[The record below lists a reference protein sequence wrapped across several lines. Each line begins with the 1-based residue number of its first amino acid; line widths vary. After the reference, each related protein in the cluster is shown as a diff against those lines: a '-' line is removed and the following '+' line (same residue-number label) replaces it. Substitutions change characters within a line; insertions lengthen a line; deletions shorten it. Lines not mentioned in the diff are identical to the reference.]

1 MTSANGSRLREIHIV
16 MSEELLSRFD
26 AVAAGHE
33 SRAALL
39 RALMAQAVE
48 EPVLASI
55 APKGPR
61 KSAVTGLHLTKPELL
76 ALDRESATMGLS
88 RSGWVSA
95 LIRRRISRKPTLD
108 RSDQYCLVAMQADL
122 RRTANNVNQ
131 IARRLDEAAAN
142 GAVLNPDARYFHDL
156 RTEIRAHMTA
166 LRSAIEGNLAYWRV
180 EA

>member
-26 AVAAGHE
+26 AAAAGHG

-55 APKGPR
+55 APKGPL
-61 KSAVTGLHLTKPELL
+61 KSRLRLRLTDPELL

-131 IARRLDEAAAN
+131 IARRLDEAAAS

>member
-1 MTSANGSRLREIHIV
+1 MTSSNGSGLREIHIV
-16 MSEELLSRFD
+16 MSEDLLTRFD

-39 RALMAQAVE
+39 RALMAQAVK

-55 APKGPR
+55 APKAPR
-61 KSAVTGLHLTKPELL
+61 KSAVTGLHLTQSELR
-76 ALDRESATMGLS
+76 ALDKESATMGLS

-108 RSDQYCLVAMQADL
+108 RSDQYCLIAMQADL
-122 RRTANNVNQ
+122 RRTASNVNQ
-131 IARRLDEAAAN
+131 IARRLDAAAGSGGLLDPN
-142 GAVLNPDARYFHDL
+142 AQYFHDL
-156 RTEIRAHMTA
+156 RAEIRAHMAA
-166 LRSAIEGNLAYWRV
+166 LRSAIEGNLAYWDV